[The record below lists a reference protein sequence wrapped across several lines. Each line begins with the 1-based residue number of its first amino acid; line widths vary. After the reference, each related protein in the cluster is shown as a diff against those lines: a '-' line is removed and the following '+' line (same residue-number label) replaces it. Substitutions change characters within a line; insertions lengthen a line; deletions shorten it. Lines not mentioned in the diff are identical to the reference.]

1 MKKVS
6 TLLIVMGLSG
16 GVCLLGSLLFLA
28 AVYLDKAS
36 VMSLLGLAPR

>member
-16 GVCLLGSLLFLA
+16 GVCLLDSLLFLA
-28 AVYLDKAS
+28 AIY
-36 VMSLLGLAPR
+36 R